1 MYKAIIVDDEE
12 MIRKGIK
19 NVIQWASLGI
29 DEVHIASSAKEA
41 FEKMQNIKFNIMI
54 TDICMPE
61 MDGLTLVKEVNE
73 INPELKIIVLTG
85 FDNFEYAQKYC
96 KMNVNDFLLK
106 PVDEEELT
114 SVIKKIVKDLD
125 SERDKIE
132 KHRKIVRVE
141 GTEQQLKLDQLMQ
154 NIIYDI
160 NSEEAINSIKKE
172 YKLDNYN
179 KFKVVIL
186 KHILDDNLSWKNHY
200 KLLNLSV
207 KKACIEV
214 VDCDNKGITFE
225 DRDRNIIILLFATN
239 NDKFEENIKFLI
251 QYLKDEYNINQRVI
265 WGSSVDDISKANISY
280 NDGIMLINKA
290 QSNVNNVNSLESE
303 QEIKKYNE
311 SLYYLKKS
319 ISENIN
325 KLDNLINIYDR
336 FSKLIESYNLS
347 IYLIRKSCFDIA
359 TTVYFSYI
367 NEFDNMNNDK
377 INSLAISIHGTDKE
391 STIKITRD
399 FIIQLYGIDDKENKD
414 IIIKAKK
421 YIKNNLDKSISVY
434 SIAEMLYVN
443 PTYFSRLFKNST
455 GEGCNNYI
463 IRKKIEKAKY
473 LFKTTSMKTGKV
485 AEIVGYKDSNYF
497 SLTFKKQTG
506 FTPKEF
512 REMDGES
519 YERKN

>member
-85 FDNFEYAQKYC
+85 FDNFEYAQKCC

-367 NEFDNMNNDK
+367 NEFD
-377 INSLAISIHGTDKE
+377 
-391 STIKITRD
+391 
-399 FIIQLYGIDDKENKD
+399 
-414 IIIKAKK
+414 
-421 YIKNNLDKSISVY
+421 KSISVY